1 MKEINKIENEQQ
13 GNKEMTK
20 ITKVENQVPEG
31 ENAMNPHTLYGV
43 AIATQ
48 TAPFLKFVKG
58 EFLHGTDG
66 EKLPLGTKLVPNMEE
81 LKVGFIKWHDGEPI
95 DENMRRVIDGIR
107 PTREECGD
115 TDKGLWPK
123 DPNGNTVDPWQLHN
137 TLPMRDPEMGQEFI
151 FTTSSKGGINAIGK
165 LSSRYGH
172 QRGNHEGQLPLIKLD
187 ARPYRHKLYGEVHIP
202 VFKIVGWQS
211 EAELIAGKS
220 DETAPIDDDIPF

>member
-66 EKLPLGTKLVPNMEE
+66 EKLPLKTKLVPNMEE
-81 LKVGFIKWHDGEPI
+81 LKAGFIKWHDGEPI
-95 DENMRRVIDGIR
+95 DENMRRIIDGTV
-107 PTREECGD
+107 PKREECGD
-115 TDKGLWPK
+115 TDKDLWPE
-123 DPNGNTVDPWQLHN
+123 DPNGTPADPWQIHN
-137 TLPMRDPEMGQEFI
+137 TLPMRELETRQEFV
-151 FTTSSKGGINAIGK
+151 FTTSSQGGISAIGK
-165 LSSRYGH
+165 LSLSYG
-172 QRGNHEGQLPLIKLD
+172 RVRLD
-187 ARPYRHKLYGEVHIP
+187 RSCRADSHRCCNR
-202 VFKIVGWQS
+202 S
-211 EAELIAGKS
+211 S
-220 DETAPIDDDIPF
+220 M